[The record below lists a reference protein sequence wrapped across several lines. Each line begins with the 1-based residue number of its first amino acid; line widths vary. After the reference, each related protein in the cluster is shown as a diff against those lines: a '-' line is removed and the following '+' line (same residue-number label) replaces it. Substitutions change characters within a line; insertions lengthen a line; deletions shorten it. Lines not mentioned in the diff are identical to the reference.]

1 MRLILP
7 CNPFVGAA
15 CPLRCAAFRG
25 RICLFSKSKYW
36 QTHGEYRHRLEGLPE
51 GLQEELQSQ
60 GRVATRA
67 TSLWSSTTR
76 RDTCRSWD
84 ACDDTNNNV
93 QCTRHTEIDFRFLT
107 LTREEDSET
116 EEGRSD
122 SSLRAGQAFCC
133 GRIFYGSPRHNCR
146 SLFSPICFLQPSILQ
161 SFDLVLV
168 LVLVRGRF
176 FKPFHCSALNSF

>member
-7 CNPFVGAA
+7 CNPFVAA
-15 CPLRCAAFRG
+15 ARLLRCAVFRG

-36 QTHGEYRHRLEGLPE
+36 QTHCECRHRLEGLPE

-107 LTREEDSET
+107 LTREKDSESEKVEAT
-116 EEGRSD
+116 PHCVLAKPFVAVAFFTAHPVTIAALC
-122 SSLRAGQAFCC
+122 SLPFV
-133 GRIFYGSPRHNCR
+133 FY
-146 SLFSPICFLQPSILQ
+146 SLQSFNPS

-168 LVLVRGRF
+168 RDRF